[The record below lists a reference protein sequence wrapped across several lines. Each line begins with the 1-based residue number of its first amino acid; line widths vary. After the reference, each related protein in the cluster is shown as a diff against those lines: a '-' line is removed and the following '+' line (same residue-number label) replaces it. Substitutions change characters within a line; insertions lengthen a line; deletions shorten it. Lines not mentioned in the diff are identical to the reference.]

1 MELRM
6 IRIFAIGFFLLVF
19 QNVVQAHMD
28 NDGFSIFLVRH
39 AEKDSE
45 AKDPKDPTLSTCGE
59 LRAKSLARI
68 LSDIEL
74 DKIYSTAYE
83 RTLATAQPSADSHQL
98 KIEVYDPHKLEEFS
112 RELLNAQQDA
122 LVVGHS
128 NTTGVLAG
136 MLAGESE
143 EAFAEEIYDRLYQV
157 TISGDHVRINLLHQ
171 AFNCE
176 P

>member
-6 IRIFAIGFFLLVF
+6 IRIFAIGFLLLGF
-19 QNVVQAHMD
+19 QNTAHSQVD
-28 NDGFSIFLVRH
+28 NDVFSIYLVRH

-45 AKDPKDPTLSTCGE
+45 AKNPEDPTLSTCGE
-59 LRAKSLARI
+59 LRAKFLARV

-74 DKIYSTAYE
+74 EKIYSTAYE
-83 RTLATAQPSADSHQL
+83 RTLGTAQPSADSHQL
-98 KIEVYDPHKLEEFS
+98 EIEIYDPHKLEEFS

-136 MLAGESE
+136 MLAGEIG

-157 TISGDHVRINLLHQ
+157 NISGDHARINLLHQ
-171 AFNCE
+171 DFNCE